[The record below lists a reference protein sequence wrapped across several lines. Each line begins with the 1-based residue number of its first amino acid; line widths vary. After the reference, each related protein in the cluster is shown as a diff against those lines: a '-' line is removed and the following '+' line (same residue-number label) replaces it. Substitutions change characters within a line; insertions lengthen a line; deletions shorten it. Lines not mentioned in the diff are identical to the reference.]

1 MAQMSLYSDV
11 ALCVQN
17 TKQEVVDVVIANG
30 SGILLSL
37 FLENSSHSVPFFFFH
52 LRGDANKDLDT
63 NTFSHS
69 VPVGHIIWY
78 DVFRKYYPRKLF
90 YYMQYITYVSI
101 CLLFPLFNPRITLH
115 SCLSIYLSTT
125 WELNRVNFHK

>member
-1 MAQMSLYSDV
+1 MSLCSDL

-37 FLENSSHSVPFFFFH
+37 FLENSSHSVPFFFLSLKRWCQQRLGHKYLQPLCTCRPYHMIRCVWKILPKEVILLHVIYYIYDNLHIVSFIL
-52 LRGDANKDLDT
+52 LRDAQ
-63 NTFSHS
+63 
-69 VPVGHIIWY
+69 I
-78 DVFRKYYPRKLF
+78 
-90 YYMQYITYVSI
+90 M
-101 CLLFPLFNPRITLH
+101 H

-125 WELNRVNFHK
+125 WELNRVNFDK

>member
-1 MAQMSLYSDV
+1 MSLCSDV

-69 VPVGHIIWY
+69 VPVGHII
-78 DVFRKYYPRKLF
+78 
-90 YYMQYITYVSI
+90 
-101 CLLFPLFNPRITLH
+101 
-115 SCLSIYLSTT
+115 
-125 WELNRVNFHK
+125 